1 MKKQKELDDILKK
14 LSEIEKGL
22 SLDDRNKF
30 VRKLDNYLSEVK
42 FRLSNEN
49 RELAEEQFGGWV

>member
-49 RELAEEQFGGWV
+49 RELAEE